1 MTIERAIEILSQESW
16 QRSCESTSDVA
27 EACRMGMEALKRT
40 MWVPFS
46 KRKPKKSGMFLIAR
60 HRPMFGNGYYEDL
73 RYWDGKGFE
82 GFDGY
87 VSADYWMPQPELPD
101 AAARTAR

>member
-1 MTIERAIEILSQESW
+1 MKIDRAIEILSQESW

-46 KRKPKKSGMFLIAR
+46 KRKPKKG
-60 HRPMFGNGYYEDL
+60 GC
-73 RYWDGKGFE
+73 
-82 GFDGY
+82 
-87 VSADYWMPQPELPD
+87 
-101 AAARTAR
+101 T